1 MTRRLYNLGR
11 RWDTYWRLRAA
22 TTIVNDIGFRESNG
36 ETCPQREHRE
46 AKEALAQAQEDYDR
60 ARKVKR

>member
-1 MTRRLYNLGR
+1 MSRWLYNLGR
-11 RWDTYWRLRAA
+11 RWDTYWQLRAA
-22 TTIVNDIGFRESNG
+22 NILMNDIGFRESNG

-46 AKEALAQAQEDYDR
+46 AREFLAKAQDDYDR